1 MTNKGSQWSK
11 WDLHIH
17 TPKTKL
23 SDHYLVGEGEDVWE
37 KYCKTI
43 EESDVSV
50 FGITDYFSV
59 ENYFIFLSKHKQYY
73 PNSTKVFF
81 PNIELRLE
89 VSVNKS
95 AEEVNIHVIFSNSP
109 SVTQAKIEE
118 FLLKLNTNIKV
129 NEAVIAC
136 KNLSTKDD
144 FEKAGISHSNI
155 RKVLREVFGKEEC
168 YLLIAAANNAG
179 LRADTSSPRKLNLTD
194 EIDKICDAFFGGE
207 QNVKYYLDVER
218 YETEEKA
225 KQKPVLSGCDAHS
238 FDDCRD
244 FIGKK
249 VIKRNDKSGK
259 DEVIKNIT
267 WIKAE
272 LTFEGLKQ
280 ILYEPVH
287 RIHIGE
293 QKPREPLRK
302 IESIKLNFPTNT
314 IIKKTG
320 SADHQDF
327 CLKHLKNEIQFSPY
341 FTCLIGGRGT
351 GKSTIINLLA
361 ETLGVRTEFFNRQNN
376 TINIDG
382 RIYDF
387 ENGNPDII
395 KVTGTEEIEFISQGK
410 VEKLAEGNELTNLV
424 FNERI
429 KELES
434 GFDALEKEFDEN
446 YQVLDNLIKL
456 IFELQSQNDTLKGF
470 EKEKLNSQKIVESE
484 KDPRYKEISD
494 EINKLNSALSL
505 IESSKIQ
512 YSNLLNSIKDLINQT
527 ITNGDTNE
535 YENRIGEILTI
546 LKSLEEVNE
555 TDGEITIKAKEFEE
569 ANKKSTELIEKLTA
583 ENNKLKAF
591 FTEKGTSE
599 ESIKDSQK
607 AAENISRL
615 SQAIETTSQ
624 RIENINIKIKEAA
637 NSSQKLKDNYTKTE
651 RLISQSL
658 LSINN
663 RLKTTNENVKE
674 IMFSFYFD
682 KDAFKNSLFEEFYK
696 TFSDY
701 HIANTQIDK
710 VAEVLFLI
718 EPTEQMLQFNH
729 EEFKAQIDSLLTAKS
744 YNRNTNYVTILLN
757 IISLASNYQIYRTLV
772 QKHLY
777 NISKYI
783 KIKGYYGDRE
793 LNACSFGQRCTAVI
807 VTLLMT
813 GVKPLVVDEP
823 EAHLDNRL
831 IADYLVDLI
840 KTKKLDRQIIF
851 ATHNS
856 NFVINGDSELIH
868 ILEILDSTIYT
879 NITSTTIEN
888 LTHRLKLL
896 KLEGG
901 KEAFISRENKY
912 GIKN

>member
-17 TPKTKL
+17 TPNTKL
-23 SDHYLVGEGEDVWE
+23 SDHYTVEGTEDIWK

-59 ENYFIFLSKHKQYY
+59 ENYFIFLSKHKEYY
-73 PNSTKVFF
+73 PNSIKIFF

-95 AEEVNIHVIFSNSP
+95 AEEVNIHVLLSNAP
-109 SVTQAKIEE
+109 EVTQAKIEE

-129 NEAVIAC
+129 NEAVVAC
-136 KNLSTKDD
+136 KNLSNTSDY
-144 FEKAGISHSNI
+144 EKAGVSHSHI
-155 RKVLREVFGKEEC
+155 RTVLKEVFGKEEC

-207 QNVKYYLDVER
+207 QNVKYYLDVDR
-218 YETEEKA
+218 YETDEKA

-238 FDDCRD
+238 FEDCEE

-249 VIKRNDKSGK
+249 VIKRNEKSGK

-280 ILYEPVH
+280 ILYEPIH

-293 QKPREPLRK
+293 LQPREPIRK
-302 IESIKLNFPTNT
+302 IESIKFNFPANT
-314 IIKKTG
+314 IIRKTG
-320 SADHQDF
+320 STDQQDF
-327 CLKHLKNEIQFSPY
+327 CLKLLKSEIPFSPY

-361 ETLGVRTEFFNRQNN
+361 ETLGVRTDFFNRQNN

-382 RIYDF
+382 RVYDF
-387 ENGNPDII
+387 ENGNTDVI

-429 KELES
+429 KELET
-434 GFDALEKEFDEN
+434 GFDSLEKEFDEN
-446 YQVLDNLIKL
+446 YKVLDNLVKL
-456 IFELQSQNDTLKGF
+456 VFELQTQTDTLREL

-494 EINKLNSALSL
+494 EINRINSALSL
-505 IESSKIQ
+505 IESSKVQ
-512 YSNLLNSIKDLINQT
+512 YSGLLNSIKHIINET
-527 ITNGDTNE
+527 ITNSDSNE
-535 YENRIGEILTI
+535 YENRITEILTL
-546 LKSLEEVNE
+546 LKSLPEINEV
-555 TDGEITIKAKEFEE
+555 DGELTTKEQEFDE
-569 ANKKSTELIEKLTA
+569 TEKRSKELLEKLVV

-615 SQAIETTSQ
+615 TQSIETTSQ
-624 RIENINIKIKEAA
+624 RIDNVNIKIKEAA
-637 NSSQKLKDNYTKTE
+637 GSSVRLKENYTKTE

-658 LSINN
+658 VSINN

-674 IMFSFYFD
+674 IKFTFD
-682 KDAFKNSLFEEFYK
+682 FNKETFKNSLFEEFYK
-696 TFSDY
+696 TFSEY
-701 HIANTQIDK
+701 HIANTQVDK
-710 VAEVLFLI
+710 VAEVLFLV
-718 EPTEQMLQFNH
+718 EPSEAMLQLNH
-729 EEFKAQIDSLLTAKS
+729 EEFKAQIDSLLTSKS

-757 IISLASNYQIYRTLV
+757 ILSLPSNYQIYRTLV

-783 KIKGYYGDRE
+783 KIKGFYGERE

-840 KTKKLDRQIIF
+840 KSKKLDRQIIF

-868 ILEILDSTIYT
+868 ILEIPDNTVYT

-912 GIKN
+912 GIKS